1 MKKLVLYT
9 DGASRGN
16 PGPAGIGAL
25 LYDAKG
31 RLVAEISEY
40 LGEATNNVA
49 EYTALIKALNKAL
62 ELGAEEVQI
71 YTDSELLTRQINGSY
86 RVKSEG
92 LKPLFL
98 EVMALKRRFA
108 AFSINHVSREKNKEA
123 DRLANLGI
131 DAFQNQ

>member
-1 MKKLVLYT
+1 M
-9 DGASRGN
+9 
-16 PGPAGIGAL
+16 
-25 LYDAKG
+25 
-31 RLVAEISEY
+31 AEISEY
-40 LGEATNNVA
+40 LGEATNNGRVYGLDQGF
-49 EYTALIKALNKAL
+49 EQSFGIR
-62 ELGAEEVQI
+62 AEEVQI